1 MNDYDKAI
9 KALKMVESAL
19 HPETAPKFDKSTI
32 KQATQEASEG
42 LLLAI
47 KLLGEMEREI
57 NE

>member
-1 MNDYDKAI
+1 MNEYEKAI
-9 KALKMVESAL
+9 KAVKLVESAL

-47 KLLGEMEREI
+47 ALLEREGKR
-57 NE
+57 